1 MAVGGQRHS
10 RTWYDTGSGG
20 LSLGRRRTTTFMGTQ
35 HAHDGWSRRVGLDDG
50 GTVRRKERELHFR
63 FWHSV
68 FSGAGAHRERKEKD
82 GLMSSAVDLVAL
94 SRRG

>member
-35 HAHDGWSRRVGLDDG
+35 HAHGGWSRRVGLAMTAGRSG
-50 GTVRRKERELHFR
+50 GRNESCIFVFGIAFSAGLALTGKGKRKT
-63 FWHSV
+63 
-68 FSGAGAHRERKEKD
+68 D
-82 GLMSSAVDLVAL
+82 
-94 SRRG
+94 